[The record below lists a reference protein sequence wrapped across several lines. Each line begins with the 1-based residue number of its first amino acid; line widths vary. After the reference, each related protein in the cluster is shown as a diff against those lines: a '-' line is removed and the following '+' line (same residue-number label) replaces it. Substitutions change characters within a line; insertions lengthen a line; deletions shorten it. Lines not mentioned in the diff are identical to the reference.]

1 MSRKTYANYCM
12 GSIIPRATIDLEQKI
27 RMAEENL
34 IFLPKIRQWF
44 LFAKLTSDRLF
55 SYLSPGTICFSNVLF
70 SNSL

>member
-1 MSRKTYANYCM
+1 
-12 GSIIPRATIDLEQKI
+12 
-27 RMAEENL
+27 MAEENL

-70 SNSL
+70 SNSLW